1 MRPVYFI
8 GCSARIKSVLRRF
21 RLCGEAAL
29 ALALFTALAMPS
41 RAAEINTYRDADGRC
56 IYVTVEDHDLNAA
69 VKQGGV
75 AAGLRLIEQRKRALP
90 GVEEAIEEATA
101 EQRVDPK
108 LVHAVIEVESAWN
121 PRARSIKGALG
132 LMQLMPATAARF
144 GVSDPFDAKQNVRAG
159 VRYLRVL
166 LDQFSQNLTHALAA
180 YNAGEGAVLSH
191 GGVPPYAETRNY
203 IVRINALYGNS
214 QTADASG
221 VAKNAGVAHARVAL
235 SDAPPVTLT
244 KMADGRTL
252 YTNLN

>member
-1 MRPVYFI
+1 MRKTSII
-8 GCSARIKSVLRRF
+8 GSSARWKCAPRF
-21 RLCGEAAL
+21 AATCAEAAL
-29 ALALFTALAMPS
+29 ALALLTALAMPS

-75 AAGLRLIEQRKRALP
+75 AAGLRLIDQRKKALP
-90 GVEEAIEEATA
+90 GVEQAIEEAAA

-132 LMQLMPATAARF
+132 LMQLMPATATRF

-166 LDQFSQNLTHALAA
+166 LDQFSQNVTHALAA

-203 IVRINALYGNS
+203 IVRINALYGKL

-221 VAKNAGVAHARVAL
+221 VAKGAGAAHGRVAL